1 MVNFTIE
8 EIRQIMDKQS
18 NIRNMSVIAHV
29 DHGKST
35 LSDALVSKAGIIANK
50 VAGEARYTDTRED
63 EKERGITIKSTGVS
77 MYYKYDVKQSG
88 TEDEF
93 LINLIDSPGH
103 VDFSSEVTA
112 ALRVTDGAL
121 VVVDAVEGVCV
132 QTETVLRQAMGEKIR
147 PVLMV
152 NKVDRNILE
161 LKLDGE
167 AMYQNF
173 VRVIDMVNVI
183 IETYQQEDMGDNQVV
198 PNKGNVAFGSGKEQ
212 WAFTLTKFAR
222 IYAKKFGTDFNKM
235 MEKLWGD
242 NFYDAEGKKWRIDSE
257 NPDGGK
263 PFRRA
268 FAQFIMDPICKLC
281 NAIMD
286 GQNEQVQ
293 KMLTALEIVIAQD

>member
-1 MVNFTIE
+1 
-8 EIRQIMDKQS
+8 
-18 NIRNMSVIAHV
+18 
-29 DHGKST
+29 
-35 LSDALVSKAGIIANK
+35 
-50 VAGEARYTDTRED
+50 
-63 EKERGITIKSTGVS
+63 
-77 MYYKYDVKQSG
+77 
-88 TEDEF
+88 
-93 LINLIDSPGH
+93 
-103 VDFSSEVTA
+103 
-112 ALRVTDGAL
+112 
-121 VVVDAVEGVCV
+121 
-132 QTETVLRQAMGEKIR
+132 
-147 PVLMV
+147 MV